1 MSRQSFLWSFVVF
14 SVFGYTGP
22 LVAEDDEI
30 VEEIIVTATHRET
43 QLMQTPQAISA
54 VTGEMI
60 EELGVTDMKQLFKNI
75 PGLNMVEAAG
85 AGRNQYIVRGVSSQ
99 GGDLSYM
106 QSFSAISVFVDNVPM
121 SSAQARTMPF
131 AFASI
136 LCSKCSKN
144 GFMIIANSDPERGQ
158 P

>member
-1 MSRQSFLWSFVVF
+1 MLRHIFLWVFVYIGVLGYSSPVF
-14 SVFGYTGP
+14 S
-22 LVAEDDEI
+22 EDNEI

-43 QLMQTPQAISA
+43 ELMQTPQAISA

-121 SSAQARTMPF
+121 SSAQGRLSNLAETYLIWS
-131 AFASI
+131 A
-136 LCSKCSKN
+136 
-144 GFMIIANSDPERGQ
+144 
-158 P
+158 